1 MPETECLVSLPPKK
15 NPLHLQTSSFSGGN
29 SIMPVTESKIFGI
42 TSDPSLSYLITNPS
56 AILSGQLSVGIQNL
70 TTSLHLCQCHGLSFH
85 HVSPGLSRCTSWS
98 LLSPLQSTLNTAA
111 KQELVKCQTPSLLY
125 SMPSNNIPFQF
136 FSTFKN
142 CDKNVRNT
150 KFTILSIFECTV
162 QWY

>member
-1 MPETECLVSLPPKK
+1 MPETECLVSLPQK

-85 HVSPGLSRCTSWS
+85 HVTWVISMHFLIPPEPPAVYSQHCSQTGTCKVSDSIT
-98 LLSPLQSTLNTAA
+98 PLFNALQQHS
-111 KQELVKCQTPSLLY
+111 
-125 SMPSNNIPFQF
+125 I
-136 FSTFKN
+136 
-142 CDKNVRNT
+142 
-150 KFTILSIFECTV
+150 SIF
-162 QWY
+162 